1 MNNYYQYIPNTRDS
15 LTNPVLKRPTLRY
28 GSQGEF
34 VKQLQMELKQLMFYN
49 GNIDGYFGNE
59 TLKSVKAFQINNK
72 LTTDG
77 IVGKDTWSAL
87 IYLYSP
93 LAICGETPSDNVVYT
108 VQKGDTLWSISRR
121 FNTTVTVIKSY
132 NNLTS
137 DLLSIGQQLIIP
149 DTNDITTYTV
159 QKGDTLWSIANRFN
173 TTVADIKS
181 LNNLSSNLIS
191 IGQVLKI
198 RS

>member
-28 GSQGEF
+28 GNEGEF
-34 VKQLQMELKQLMFYN
+34 VKQLQTELKQLMFYN
-49 GNIDGYFGNE
+49 GNIDGYFGND

-72 LTTDG
+72 LTADG

-108 VQKGDTLWSISRR
+108 IQRGDTLWSISRR